1 MKKLF
6 CLFLTAALV
15 LGMCACGGQKKDA
28 ETTPSLQVGFGREK
42 FNPSGP
48 VWISGGGNPNR
59 VSETFLDYLYVTCI
73 ALTDAEDNTVMI
85 ITADLQGISTT
96 IADPARLAIST
107 VTGVPKGN
115 IMIAGT
121 HTHSAPGVHYP
132 ESGYTGVTAAL
143 EIFNKAIVRA
153 AQVAM
158 EDRSPAEISI
168 GTAQTE
174 GLAFIRHYK
183 LENGTYAG
191 ANFGDFSSSPI
202 ADYAGNNDGEVQ
214 LIRFTRPAE
223 GKKDVLLMSFGVH
236 PTFHGSTSL
245 FNLSAD
251 FPGPTRDHIEA
262 NSDCLVAYFTGAAG
276 NQACSSRIE
285 EHNSEAQTDYK
296 IYGQTLGDYVL
307 EALPDM
313 QAVGSGTLQLS
324 KKLLSMKTNKADLEK
339 LAEATET
346 YNAYLEGGYP
356 LSDPLVAKYGFV
368 RVFEARAI
376 VNRAALG
383 ETMNVI
389 LYALSLGDISFTF
402 APYEMFTDNGMYI
415 KANTPYEMT
424 FLVGYANSGH
434 GYIPSKE
441 GCEFRSYEVY
451 DTKLELGSGEVLADE
466 FLSMLTELKG
476 A

>member
-6 CLFLTAALV
+6 CLFLTAALI
-15 LGMCACGGQKKDA
+15 LGLCACGGQEKDA

-42 FNPSGP
+42 FNPSEP

-59 VSETFLDYLYVTCI
+59 ISETFLDYLYVTCV
-73 ALTDAEDNTVMI
+73 ALTDAEDNTVLV
-85 ITADLQGISTT
+85 ITADLQNMEAAL
-96 IADPARLAIST
+96 ADPLRLAIT
-107 VTGVPKGN
+107 TTTGVPQEN
-115 IMIAGT
+115 IMVVGT
-121 HTHSAPGVHYP
+121 HTHSAPGIHAPGLDRVGLP
-132 ESGYTGVTAAL
+132 AAV
-143 EIFNKAIVRA
+143 EIFNKAALRA
-153 AQVAM
+153 AQSAM
-158 EDRSPAEISI
+158 ADRSPAEISI

-251 FPGPTRDHIEA
+251 FPSPTRDHIEA

-285 EHNSEAQTDYK
+285 AHNGEAQTDYK
-296 IYGQTLGDYVL
+296 IYGQVLGDYVL
-307 EALPDM
+307 EALPSM
-313 QAVGSGTLQLS
+313 QTVNSGNIQLTKS
-324 KKLLSMKTNKADLEK
+324 ILEIKTNKADMERLP
-339 LAEATET
+339 EATIT

-356 LSDPLVAKYGFV
+356 LSDPLVAQYGFV

-376 VNRAALG
+376 VERAALG
-383 ETMNVI
+383 ET
-389 LYALSLGDISFTF
+389 LTLTLHALSVGDISFTF

-415 KANTPYEMT
+415 KENTPFAIT
-424 FLVGYANSGH
+424 FLVGYANSSR

-441 GCEFRSYEVY
+441 GSEFRSYEVY
-451 DTKLELGSGEVLADE
+451 STKFELGTGEVLADK

-476 A
+476 E